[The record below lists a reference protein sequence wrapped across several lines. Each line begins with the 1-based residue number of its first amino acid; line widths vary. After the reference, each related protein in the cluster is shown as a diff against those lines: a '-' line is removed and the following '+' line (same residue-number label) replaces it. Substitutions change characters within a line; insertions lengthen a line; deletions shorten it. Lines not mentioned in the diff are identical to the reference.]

1 MSGQARG
8 RRPVEEI
15 TDPQRRTL
23 RELRDFTNRRGFPPT
38 IQELADI
45 LGISTPSV
53 RDQVKQLVRKGYVK
67 RESRKARGLT
77 VVSEPT
83 DEVFD
88 LLAIPIVGRVAAGQP
103 ILAEENVIGE
113 VLVDSRAV
121 RSGRC
126 FALEVQGDSM
136 IDAGIQDRDLVV
148 VREQPVAENGDIVV
162 ALLEQ
167 DATIKRLFI
176 RDERIELRP
185 ENAQHR
191 PRPIGPDDGFRIVG
205 KVVAVSRPR
214 AKS

>member
-8 RRPVEEI
+8 RPPVVEI
-15 TDPQRRTL
+15 TGPQRRTL
-23 RELRDFTNRRGFPPT
+23 RELCRFTNLRGFPPT

-77 VVSEPT
+77 VVREPT

-88 LLAIPIVGRVAAGQP
+88 LQTVPIIGRVAAGQP
-103 ILAEENVIGE
+103 ILAEENITGE
-113 VLVDSRAV
+113 VLIDSHAA

-136 IDAGIQDRDLVV
+136 IDAGIRDRDPG
-148 VREQPVAENGDIVV
+148 RGSGAARGGEWRHRGRAARSGRHGQA
-162 ALLEQ
+162 ALH
-167 DATIKRLFI
+167 
-176 RDERIELRP
+176 P
-185 ENAQHR
+185 
-191 PRPIGPDDGFRIVG
+191 
-205 KVVAVSRPR
+205 
-214 AKS
+214 